1 MKKSCN
7 NRNLNQT
14 NAKNEIIKMTEKEKL
29 VLILKTGLVLM
40 CGMNMYACFY
50 LDIALIKSINFG
62 VVFLILAILL
72 YRTAMREIQ
81 KKMPVLFGV
90 AFLLGIVVMARIGF
104 LWNKNGIVIV
114 LSVEIPVTLFMR
126 FAEYRW
132 NNR

>member
-40 CGMNMYACFY
+40 CGMNMYTCFY

-81 KKMPVLFGV
+81 KKMPVLFAV
-90 AFLLGIVVMARIGF
+90 AFLLGIVVMAWIGF

-114 LSVEIPVTLFMR
+114 LSAEIPVTLFMR

>member
-40 CGMNMYACFY
+40 CGMNMYTCFY

-81 KKMPVLFGV
+81 KKMPVLFAV
-90 AFLLGIVVMARIGF
+90 AFLLGIVVMAWIGF

-114 LSVEIPVTLFMR
+114 LNAEIPVTLFMR